1 LSRNAIEVKDVTRR
15 FGDVQALKGIS
26 LSIGEGQFFSLLGP
40 SGCGKTTLLRMIAGL
55 DEPTTG
61 QVLIAGQD
69 MSHVPPEKRPVNMV
83 FQSYALFPHMTV
95 FENVAFGLK
104 IARKLSGAEVAQRV
118 KEALELVR
126 LPQVAQRF
134 PRELSG
140 GQQQRIAFARA
151 IVNKP
156 FALLL
161 DEPLSALDPRIREEM
176 QTELARF
183 KRELGITFVMVTH
196 DQSEAFALSDT
207 IAVFNGG
214 KLEQIGSPE
223 EIYEHPQSPFVADFI
238 GHTNVLRGIVKQVN
252 SALVSVSINENL
264 MLTGVADNCIGLTA
278 GDSVVLWIRTHAIGF
293 GGNGMHAAGVEPL
306 PNSVSA
312 RVLHRSYQG
321 DASDFVLDAQGQQ
334 LVASIEHADGQPS
347 PTIGDTVYL
356 SIDPK
361 AARILRN

>member
-1 LSRNAIEVKDVTRR
+1 LSRNAIEVKDVTRS

-26 LSIGEGQFFSLLGP
+26 LAIGEGEFFSLLGP

-55 DEPTTG
+55 DQPTTG
-61 QVLIAGQD
+61 QVLIGGQD
-69 MSHVPPEKRPVNMV
+69 MSHMPPEKRPVNMV

-95 FENVAFGLK
+95 FDNVAFGLK
-104 IARKLSGAEVAQRV
+104 IAGKTNSAQRAQRV
-118 KEALELVR
+118 KEALELVK
-126 LPQVAQRF
+126 LPQVAQRY

-214 KLEQIGSPE
+214 QLEQIGSPQA
-223 EIYEHPQSPFVADFI
+223 IYEHPQSPFVADFI
-238 GHTNVLRGIVKQVN
+238 GRTNVLRGVVKQVN
-252 SALVSVSINENL
+252 SSLISVAINENL
-264 MLTGVADNCIGLTA
+264 MLTGVADGNSAGLSA

-293 GGNGMHAAGVEPL
+293 NGAHQQSSSNPQ

-321 DASDFVLDAQGQQ
+321 GASDFVLDAQGQQ
-334 LVASIEHADGQPS
+334 LVASIEHADGQLA
-347 PTIGDTVYL
+347 PTIGDTVFL
-356 SIDPK
+356 AIDPK
-361 AARILRN
+361 AARILRG